1 MPKAVFVSS
10 GLFFILLVLKQLKG
24 GKKKKKRLVLYFH
37 KSVGKLALAA
47 SCNTMN
53 TCY

>member
-10 GLFFILLVLKQLKG
+10 GLFYSSCSKATERE
-24 GKKKKKRLVLYFH
+24 KRLVLYFH

-53 TCY
+53 TRY